1 MTFYFYDAFQLAFVI
16 VSMIFNVL
24 FVTVLLRFKK
34 DFSGE
39 FFQLCVSQAFADFGQ
54 LFFGLFTFK
63 FPNYGWYLDD
73 LVLVSAKKWLPGL
86 LMCVSWLFTTTQL
99 IGMVNLAA
107 NRFTALAMP
116 TKYTTVSVSRQL
128 ILVQ

>member
-1 MTFYFYDAFQLAFVI
+1 MTFYFYDAISLSFVI

-39 FFQLCVSQAFADFGQ
+39 FFQLCISQAFADFGQ

-63 FPNYGWYLDD
+63 FSNYGWYLDELL
-73 LVLVSAKKWLPGL
+73 LVYAKRWLSKL
-86 LMCVSWLFTTTQL
+86 LMLVTWLFTAAQL
-99 IGMVNLAA
+99 IGMVNLAV

-116 TKYTTVSVSRQL
+116 TKYSTVSRL
-128 ILVQ
+128 IG